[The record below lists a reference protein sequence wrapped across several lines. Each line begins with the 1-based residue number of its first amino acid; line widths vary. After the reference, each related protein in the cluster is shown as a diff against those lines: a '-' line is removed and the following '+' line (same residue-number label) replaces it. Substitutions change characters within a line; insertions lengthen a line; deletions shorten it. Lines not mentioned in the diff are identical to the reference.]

1 MHIPSAD
8 GRMRTITIN
17 KKIRLWL
24 LSGLLLLPFPA
35 TAEIMP
41 QIALYHHPKYEHDFT
56 HFDYADPQA
65 RKGGRIVMPEYGGFD
80 NFNPFIF
87 KGNATPQVAN
97 LSLDSLGIVP
107 ADDPATV
114 YPLVAK
120 AFDLPE
126 DNSYVG
132 FLLDERA
139 KFQDGTPI
147 TADDVIFSYKA
158 LTEKGQPLYKVY
170 YADVERVEKINPREV
185 RFYFKKG
192 SQNKELPL
200 ILSQIK
206 IYSAKDWEGLD
217 FSKPAHSARQRPL
230 PIGKI

>member
-158 LTEKGQPLYKVY
+158 LTEKGQPLYIMQMWSGWKKLIRGKCAFISKKV
-170 YADVERVEKINPREV
+170 RRTKNC
-185 RFYFKKG
+185 
-192 SQNKELPL
+192 
-200 ILSQIK
+200 
-206 IYSAKDWEGLD
+206 
-217 FSKPAHSARQRPL
+217 H
-230 PIGKI
+230 

>member
-1 MHIPSAD
+1 
-8 GRMRTITIN
+8 
-17 KKIRLWL
+17 
-24 LSGLLLLPFPA
+24 
-35 TAEIMP
+35 
-41 QIALYHHPKYEHDFT
+41 
-56 HFDYADPQA
+56 
-65 RKGGRIVMPEYGGFD
+65 MPEYGGFD

-170 YADVERVEKINPREV
+170 YADVERVEKLIRGKCAFISK
-185 RFYFKKG
+185 RFAEQRTATDFVT
-192 SQNKELPL
+192 NKNLF
-200 ILSQIK
+200 
-206 IYSAKDWEGLD
+206 G
-217 FSKPAHSARQRPL
+217 QRL
-230 PIGKI
+230 GGA